1 MAISWSLQNE
11 FGYAYGSSYP
21 VLGVCD
27 YPITSAVS
35 TTTPGYVQ
43 FSIQLYNPLAVPIYV
58 QVSPSVTLASGS
70 TALMPVSTANLGEIG
85 SSSTSYIIVTNA
97 ISITS
102 FPTTTNAWENETIDI
117 TLNIY
122 TDSAYSD
129 LYETGSSTGNIFM
142 FANSTNSNWSTYVN
156 YDGTNS
162 TSSYNL
168 STSTLV
174 PTFVTSPVVV
184 SSGYAL
190 EISTS
195 LVPSGDWIG
204 FPSNGTE
211 YGYNNIQF
219 VLNESLIYLSSTLS
233 TTSPTQFFNGFSTGG
248 NSGGV
253 NVSNLYISNYPETQ
267 WNIIYILGGAGDI
280 VDNNGFYGNFYYT
293 QFQSFSNIT
302 YYVGYQRT
310 IALPVGTNPF

>member
-11 FGYAYGSSYP
+11 FGYKNSTSYS
-21 VLGVCD
+21 VIGVCD
-27 YPITSAVS
+27 YPITTAVS
-35 TTTPGYVQ
+35 STAPQYVQ
-43 FSIQLYNPLAVPIYV
+43 FAIQLYNPLAVPIYM
-58 QVSPSVTLASGS
+58 QVVPSVTLASGS
-70 TALMPVSTANLGEIG
+70 TALMPVSTVNLGEIDA
-85 SSSTSYIIVTNA
+85 STTSYIIVTDA

-142 FANSTNSNWSTYVN
+142 FANSTNTSWSTYIN

-174 PTFVTSPVVV
+174 PTFVTSPVIV

-190 EISTS
+190 EVSSAT
-195 LVPSGDWIG
+195 VPSGDWIG
-204 FPSNGTE
+204 FPSNGNS
-211 YGYNNIQF
+211 YSSNMF
-219 VLNESLIYLSSTLS
+219 ALNESLIYLSSTLS
-233 TTSPTQFFNGFSTGG
+233 TTSNTFFFNGFSTDNFEGF
-248 NSGGV
+248 NT
-253 NVSNLYISNYPETQ
+253 YISNYPANQ
-267 WNIIYILGGAGDI
+267 WNIIYSLFSAIGGGYI
-280 VDNNGFYGNFYYT
+280 YYT
-293 QFQSFSNIT
+293 QFQSFTNIT
-302 YYVGYQRT
+302 YYIGYQRT
-310 IALPVGTNPF
+310 IVLPDNINPF

>member
-11 FGYAYGSSYP
+11 FSYYVGSSYP

-27 YPITSAVS
+27 YPITTSVS
-35 TTTPGYVQ
+35 STAPQYVQ

-58 QVSPSVTLASGS
+58 QVSPSVNLASGS
-70 TALMPVSTANLGEIG
+70 TALMPVSTVNLGEIG

-102 FPTTTNAWENETIDI
+102 FPTTTNAYENETIDI

-129 LYETGSSTGNIFM
+129 LYETSSSTGNIFM

-211 YGYNNIQF
+211 YGYNVNDFI
-219 VLNESLIYLSSTLS
+219 LNESLIYLSSTLS
-233 TTSPTQFFNGFSTGG
+233 TTSATQFFNGFST
-248 NSGGV
+248 V
-253 NVSNLYISNYPETQ
+253 NVNAYNTYISNYPGSQ
-267 WNIIYILGGAGDI
+267 WNIIYALGGGQI
-280 VDNNGFYGNFYYT
+280 NYTGYFYYT
-293 QFQSFSNIT
+293 QFKSFTDIT

-310 IALPVGTNPF
+310 IVIGNPF

>member
-11 FGYAYGSSYP
+11 FSYFVSGSYP

-27 YPITSAVS
+27 YPITTSVS
-35 TTTPGYVQ
+35 STAPQYVQ

-58 QVSPSVTLASGS
+58 QVSPSVNLASGS
-70 TALMPVSTANLGEIG
+70 TALMPVSTVNLGEIG

-102 FPTTTNAWENETIDI
+102 FPTTTNAYENETIDI

-129 LYETGSSTGNIFM
+129 LYETSSSTGNIFM
-142 FANSTNSNWSTYVN
+142 FANSTNTSWTTYIN

-174 PTFVTSPVVV
+174 PTFVTSPVIV

-190 EISTS
+190 EISSAT
-195 LVPSGDWIG
+195 VPSGDWIG
-204 FPSNGTE
+204 FPSNDT
-211 YGYNNIQF
+211 GYNANELI
-219 VLNESLIYLSSTLS
+219 LNESLIYLSSTLS
-233 TTSPTQFFNGFSTGG
+233 TTSATQFFNGFSTYEL
-248 NSGGV
+248 NAY
-253 NVSNLYISNYPETQ
+253 NTYISNYPGSQ
-267 WNIIYILGGAGDI
+267 WNIIYALGGESSY
-280 VDNNGFYGNFYYT
+280 NNGGHFYYT
-293 QFQSFSNIT
+293 QFKSFTDIT

-310 IALPVGTNPF
+310 IVIGNPF

>member
-11 FGYAYGSSYP
+11 FSYVDSSYP

-43 FSIQLYNPLAVPIYV
+43 FSIQLYNPLSVPIYV
-58 QVSPSVTLASGS
+58 QVVPSVTLASGS
-70 TALMPVSTANLGEIG
+70 TALMPVSTANLGEIDA
-85 SSSTSYIIVTNA
+85 STTSYIIVTNA

-102 FPTTTNAWENETIDI
+102 FPTTTNAYENETIDI

-129 LYETGSSTGNIFM
+129 LYETSSSTGNIFM
-142 FANSTNSNWSTYVN
+142 FANSTNTSWTTYIN

-174 PTFVTSPVVV
+174 PSFTSSPVII
-184 SSGYAL
+184 SSGYSL
-190 EISTS
+190 EISSAT
-195 LVPSGDWIG
+195 VPSGDWIG
-204 FPSNGTE
+204 FPSNDTV
-211 YGYNNIQF
+211 YGENEFI
-219 VLNESLIYLSSTLS
+219 LNESLIYLSSTLS
-233 TTSPTQFFNGFSTGG
+233 TTSATQFFNGFST
-248 NSGGV
+248 NYV
-253 NVSNLYISNYPETQ
+253 NAYNTYISNYPGSQ
-267 WNIIYILGGAGDI
+267 WNIIYALGGEMTYYSSSG
-280 VDNNGFYGNFYYT
+280 YFYYT
-293 QFQSFSNIT
+293 QFKSFTDIT

-310 IALPVGTNPF
+310 IAIGNPF

>member
-11 FGYAYGSSYP
+11 FSYPLGSSYP

-142 FANSTNSNWSTYVN
+142 FANSTNTSWTTYIN

-174 PTFVTSPVVV
+174 PSFTSSPVII

-204 FPSNGTE
+204 FPSNDT
-211 YGYNNIQF
+211 GYNATDFI
-219 VLNESLIYLSSTLS
+219 LNESLIYFSSTLS
-233 TTSPTQFFNGFSTGG
+233 TTSATQFFNGFST
-248 NSGGV
+248 NMV
-253 NVSNLYISNYPETQ
+253 NAYNTYISNYPGSQ
-267 WNIIYILGGAGDI
+267 WNIIYALGGEAFS
-280 VDNNGFYGNFYYT
+280 DNGGNFYYT
-293 QFQSFSNIT
+293 QFKSFTDIT

-310 IALPVGTNPF
+310 IAIGNPF

>member
-11 FGYAYGSSYP
+11 FSYYNNTSYP

-27 YPITSAVS
+27 YPITTSVS
-35 TTTPGYVQ
+35 STAPQYVQ
-43 FSIQLYNPLAVPIYV
+43 FSIEIVNNPLAVPIYV
-58 QVSPSVTLASGS
+58 QVVPSVSLASGS
-70 TALMPVSTANLGEIG
+70 TALMPVSTVNLGVVDSSG
-85 SSSTSYIIVTNA
+85 SSGYFIVTNA

-129 LYETGSSTGNIFM
+129 LYESSSSTGNIFM
-142 FANSTNSNWSTYVN
+142 FANSTNTSWSTYVN
-156 YDGTNS
+156 YNGTNS

-174 PTFVTSPVVV
+174 PTFSSSPVIV

-190 EISTS
+190 EVSSAT
-195 LVPSGDWIG
+195 VPSGDWIG
-204 FPSNGTE
+204 FPSDNNGFYTT
-211 YGYNNIQF
+211 YTQILI
-219 VLNESLIYLSSTLS
+219 VESIVYLSSTLS
-233 TTSPTQFFNGFSTGG
+233 STTSTQFFSGFSTYEL
-248 NSGGV
+248 NAY
-253 NVSNLYISNYPETQ
+253 NAYISNIPGSQ
-267 WNIIYILGGAGDI
+267 WNIIYALGGG
-280 VDNNGFYGNFYYT
+280 YKFYYT
-293 QFQSFSNIT
+293 EFQSFTDIT

-310 IALPVGTNPF
+310 IAIENPF

>member
-11 FGYAYGSSYP
+11 FSYPYSSSYP

-27 YPITSAVS
+27 YPITTSVS
-35 TTTPGYVQ
+35 STAPQYVQ

-58 QVSPSVTLASGS
+58 QVSPSVNLASGS
-70 TALMPVSTANLGEIG
+70 TALMPVSTVNLGEIG

-102 FPTTTNAWENETIDI
+102 FPTTTNAYENETINL
-117 TLNIY
+117 TLNVY

-190 EISTS
+190 EISSAT
-195 LVPSGDWIG
+195 VPSGDWIG
-204 FPSNGTE
+204 FPSNDT
-211 YGYNNIQF
+211 GYNPNDFI
-219 VLNESLIYLSSTLS
+219 LNESLIYLSSTLS
-233 TTSPTQFFNGFSTGG
+233 TTSATQFFNGLPTYE
-248 NSGGV
+248 V
-253 NVSNLYISNYPETQ
+253 NAYNTYISNYPGSQ
-267 WNIIYILGGAGDI
+267 WNIIYALGGESGSYS
-280 VDNNGFYGNFYYT
+280 GGHFYYT
-293 QFQSFSNIT
+293 QFKSFTDIT

-310 IALPVGTNPF
+310 IEIGNPF

>member
-11 FGYAYGSSYP
+11 FSYPNGSSYP

-43 FSIQLYNPLAVPIYV
+43 FSIQLYNPLSVPIYV
-58 QVSPSVTLASGS
+58 QVVPSVTLASGS
-70 TALMPVSTANLGEIG
+70 TALMPVSTANLGEIDA
-85 SSSTSYIIVTNA
+85 STTSYIIVTNA

-102 FPTTTNAWENETIDI
+102 FPTTTNAWENETIDF

-129 LYETGSSTGNIFM
+129 LYETSSSTGNIFM
-142 FANSTNSNWSTYVN
+142 FANSTNTSWSTYIN
-156 YDGTNS
+156 YDGTNT
-162 TSSYNL
+162 TSGYNL

-174 PTFVTSPVVV
+174 PSFTSSPVII
-184 SSGYAL
+184 SSGYSL
-190 EISTS
+190 EISSAT
-195 LVPSGDWIG
+195 VPSGDWIG
-204 FPSNGTE
+204 FPSNDT
-211 YGYNNIQF
+211 GYNANDFI
-219 VLNESLIYLSSTLS
+219 LNESLIYLSSTLS
-233 TTSPTQFFNGFSTGG
+233 TTSATQFFNGFSTD
-248 NSGGV
+248 GV
-253 NVSNLYISNYPETQ
+253 NAYNTYISNYPGSQ
-267 WNIIYILGGAGDI
+267 WNIIYALGGGQI
-280 VDNNGFYGNFYYT
+280 YYTGYFYYT
-293 QFQSFSNIT
+293 QFKSFTDIT